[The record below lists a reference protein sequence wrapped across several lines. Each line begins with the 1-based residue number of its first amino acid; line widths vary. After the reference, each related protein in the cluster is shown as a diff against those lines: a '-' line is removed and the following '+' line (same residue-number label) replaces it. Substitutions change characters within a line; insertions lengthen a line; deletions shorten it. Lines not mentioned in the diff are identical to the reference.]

1 MIPKPDEND
10 LVFRFSDPRQK
21 KIYEELSDLIG
32 KGPASFFRDACWL
45 VANPI
50 VLESSAHLVAH
61 LLRETESALRA
72 VFRPLVNES
81 VSQKDE
87 NSEKARSEIR
97 SILKELGMEE
107 TSSEAQAW
115 FDLSK
120 KIHGLAHRYSL
131 EGPRQIGEISEV
143 WSNALTFLPVIL
155 SEIRE
160 HFLKWFPILDNLL
173 SHKQPTADDLKK
185 LHNEVPNNIKM
196 RGYFFGRL
204 KNPEWLEPLWDTGF
218 FSHPPKPAQD
228 KEEGTIS
235 FPPWPE
241 AKYLARMADYEPE
254 LIAQI
259 IEEMHQTDNVVVEAD
274 LVDAMLLMPAEIA
287 ARLIDKAKS
296 WASSPFIY
304 RTLSESLGEL
314 IAHLAKGGKAKEA
327 LELAQILFEVLPD
340 SNQRQE
346 DQKDNKYQ
354 FPPVPHARFD
364 LWDYKKILDK
374 NFPELVQAAGLPAL
388 EMLCDLLEK
397 AIRFSNR
404 EQSYDNREDYSHIWR
419 QSIEG
424 HDAYPG
430 HNLRY
435 ILVDGIRDSAELIVR
450 CGKAKVEQ
458 VVDTLEKRSWSVF
471 HRIALHVISVFPDQA
486 MLLVKERLT
495 DRNLFDDVN
504 CSHEYVHLIRQCF
517 NKLNKIDQNKILDW
531 IEAGPDME
539 KFIEE
544 RQSETG
550 SYPKEEDI
558 IRIKEVWQRDR
569 LAWIC
574 AENLPDSWK
583 AKYQDL
589 TKRLGEPMRPEF
601 PPYQEGPKAK
611 EELKSMSVKEIVD
624 FLIKWRPPETPL
636 DEPSP
641 RSLGQ
646 TLTDVI
652 AEDPVRF
659 ASEAGQFWGL
669 DPTYVRSLLEGLG
682 DGLKG
687 GKAFEWE
694 PVFELAKW
702 VISEPPEIPGRRPR
716 YIVADPD
723 WGWTRQAIAK
733 LLEAGFEEGPGT
745 ISIKLR
751 EKAWEILEDLVQ
763 DPDPSPEDEKQSGGS
778 NMDPATLSINT
789 TRGQALHAIIRYALW
804 VRRYLEKQSDAE
816 ARIKKGFEEMPE
828 VLEVLDSHLNTN
840 QDPSL
845 AIRAVYGQWFPWLTL
860 LDSNWAK
867 NKAALIFPLDNEKKA
882 YFQAAWN
889 VYINFCPPFNDVL
902 ELLREQYHHAVKM
915 IDENE
920 SGDGFEVRVGYKL
933 AEHLMIYYWRGKLE
947 HNDPLLMEFWAKA
960 PDKIRGHAIEFVGR
974 ALMQTKNEIDCDI
987 LKRLQ
992 NLWEDRIS
1000 KTKSNPDKNQK
1011 EISSF
1016 GWWFIS
1022 EKFDLEWS
1030 LTKLAEA
1037 LRCFP
1042 KSESDH
1048 MVIEQLSKNVE
1059 AYPDKVLECLDLLVR
1074 GHKEPWVIELNKQ
1087 HIRKILQV
1095 ALGRDDLRDQAR
1107 RIINYLGSRGFI
1119 DFRDLLP

>member
-1 MIPKPDEND
+1 MIPKPDENY

-32 KGPASFFRDACWL
+32 KGPASFFRDAFWL
-45 VANPI
+45 VANPM

-61 LLRETESALRA
+61 LLREIESALRA
-72 VFRPLVNES
+72 VLKPLVNES

-87 NSEKARSEIR
+87 NSEKARNEIR

-115 FDLSK
+115 FNLSK

-155 SEIRE
+155 SKIRE

-185 LHNEVPNNIKM
+185 LLNKVPNNIKM

-204 KNPEWLEPLWDTGF
+204 KNPEWLEPLWDRGF
-218 FSHPPKPAQD
+218 FSYPPKPVRD

-235 FPPWPE
+235 YSPWPE
-241 AKYLARMADYEPE
+241 AKYLARMAAFKPDTV
-254 LIAQI
+254 AQI
-259 IEEMHQTDNVVVEAD
+259 IEEMDQTDNVVVEVD
-274 LVDAMLLMPAEIA
+274 LVDAMLLMPPEIA
-287 ARLIDKAKS
+287 AQLINKAKRC
-296 WASSPFIY
+296 ASSPFIY
-304 RTLSESLGEL
+304 LTLSERLGEL
-314 IAHLAKGGKAKEA
+314 IAHLAKGGKEKAA
-327 LELAQILFEVLPD
+327 LELAQQLLEVLPGT
-340 SNQRQE
+340 SRHQE
-346 DQKDNKYQ
+346 AKVENKYD
-354 FPPVPHARFD
+354 FRPEPNVRLE

-404 EQSYDNREDYSHIWR
+404 KQSYDNREDYSRIWR

-435 ILVDGIRDSAELIVR
+435 ILVDGVRDSAELIVR

-471 HRIALHVISVFPDQA
+471 HRIGLHVISVFPDQA

-504 CSHEYVHLIRQCF
+504 CRHEYVHLIRQYF
-517 NKLNKIDQNKILDW
+517 NRLNPVDQSKILDW
-531 IEAGPDME
+531 IQAGPD
-539 KFIEE
+539 
-544 RQSETG
+544 
-550 SYPKEEDI
+550 
-558 IRIKEVWQRDR
+558 EVWQRDR

-589 TKRLGEPMRPEF
+589 IKCHGEPMRPEF
-601 PPYQEGPKAK
+601 PPYIEAGFRGQVSPKAK

-624 FLIKWRPPETPL
+624 FLMKWRPPETPL

-652 AEDPVRF
+652 AEDAVRF
-659 ASEAGQFWGL
+659 ASEAGQFRGL
-669 DPTYVRSLLEGLG
+669 DPTYVRSLLAGLG

-702 VISEPPEIPGRRPR
+702 VISEPREIPGRRPR
-716 YIVADPD
+716 YIDADPD
-723 WGWTRQAIAK
+723 WGWTRQAIAE

-745 ISIKLR
+745 IPIKLR

-763 DPDPSPEDEKQSGGS
+763 DPDPSPEDEKQYGGS

-828 VLEVLDSHLNTN
+828 VLEVLNSHLNTS

-860 LDSNWAK
+860 LDSNWAR

-920 SGDGFEVRVGYKL
+920 SGDRFEVRVGYKL

-960 PDKIRGHAIEFVGR
+960 PDKIRGHAIEFVGQ
-974 ALMQTKNEIDCDI
+974 ALMQTKNEIDDDV

-992 NLWEDRIS
+992 NLWEDQIS
-1000 KTKSNPDKNQK
+1000 KTKYDPANNQK

-1074 GHKEPWVIELNKQ
+1074 GHKEPWVIDLNKQ